1 MRLALPLLAVLALIA
16 LSACGGGDE
25 AEPVALAQRVVEEA
39 DAPGSKTDPV
49 ETRQTTVDFEEFI
62 GVLGERAVDPDA
74 DELRDVFTEAG
85 FEAAIIDAR
94 FFGETHTPDALHV
107 FSSAVQLQSEEGA
120 ESALEWFAADSMK
133 PCPHTCAVRIGEFDV
148 DGIPDARGVHRS
160 QSAEDIEAVGRAEDV
175 PFDSYEVLFA
185 DGPFVYSIALSGPP
199 GSGGTEAQVTDI
211 AGALYERVEGAPP
224 PSD

>member
-1 MRLALPLLAVLALIA
+1 MRLALPLLAVLTLIA

-25 AEPVALAQRVVEEA
+25 TEPVALAQRA
-39 DAPGSKTDPV
+39 V
-49 ETRQTTVDFEEFI
+49 ETRQTTVDLEEFI
-62 GVLGERAVDPDA
+62 GVLHERAVDPDA

-94 FFGETHTPDALHV
+94 FYGETHSPDSPHV
-107 FSSAVQLQSEEGA
+107 FSSAIQLESEQGA
-120 ESALEWFAADSMK
+120 ESALEWVAADSMK

-160 QSAEDIEAVGRAEDV
+160 QSAEDIEAVGTANDV

-185 DGPFVYSIALSGPP
+185 DGPFVYTVAVSGPP
-199 GSGGTEAQVTDI
+199 GSVTEAQATDI

-224 PSD
+224 PSDS

>member
-1 MRLALPLLAVLALIA
+1 VRLALPLLAVLSLVA

-25 AEPVALAQRVVEEA
+25 TEPVTLAQRVVEEA
-39 DAPGSKTDPV
+39 DAPGSKADPV

-62 GVLGERAVDPDA
+62 GVLSERAVDPDA
-74 DELRDVFTEAG
+74 DELRNVFTEAG

-94 FFGETHTPDALHV
+94 FYGETHSPDSPHV
-107 FSSAVQLQSEEGA
+107 FSSAIQLESEQGA
-120 ESALEWFAADSMK
+120 ESALEWLAADSMK
-133 PCPHTCAVRIGEFDV
+133 PCPTTCAVRISQFDV

-160 QSAEDIEAVGRAEDV
+160 QSAEDIEAVGTPEDV
-175 PFDSYEVLFA
+175 PFDSYEILFT

-199 GSGGTEAQVTDI
+199 GFGTEAKVTDI
-211 AGALYERVEGAPP
+211 AGALYERVEGAPL